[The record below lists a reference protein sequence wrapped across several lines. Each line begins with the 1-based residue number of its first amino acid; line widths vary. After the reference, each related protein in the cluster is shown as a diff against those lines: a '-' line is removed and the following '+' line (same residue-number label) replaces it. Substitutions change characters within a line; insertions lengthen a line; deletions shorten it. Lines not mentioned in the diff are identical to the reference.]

1 MAGNRSAAP
10 SLAPR
15 LGSRPREERHGSAID
30 GETARPVDRP
40 DDPESVFPRMLKPLL
55 TIVVPIAILL
65 TLSDADRLGPI
76 PALLLSLVLPLGYG
90 IWELARSGRVDVTAA
105 VGSVSLLFT
114 GLIGLFELR
123 PEWFAYKEAAI
134 PLLFAVLI
142 VASAGTRY
150 PLVGLLF
157 DQVVV
162 RDKTDRAIECR
173 GTAREYRTLITRTS
187 WLWAGTMAASG
198 IMRYILAVIV
208 VTSAP
213 GTTAF
218 NEELGAMSAIRVPT
232 VTMGTMILMIGTI
245 AYLVRGTSRLTGLSP
260 SEFFRGGRR
269 FAALLDRF

>member
-1 MAGNRSAAP
+1 MVSNRAGASSFNGRV
-10 SLAPR
+10 
-15 LGSRPREERHGSAID
+15 GSHRVSECHGHAVNSEVA
-30 GETARPVDRP
+30 EHVDRP
-40 DDPESVFPRMLKPLL
+40 VDPESVSSRMVKPLF

-76 PALLLSLVLPLGYG
+76 PALLLSLILPLGYG
-90 IWELARSGRVDVTAA
+90 IWELARSRRVDVTA
-105 VGSVSLLFT
+105 VVSSVSLLFT
-114 GLIGLFELR
+114 GLIGLLELR

-150 PLVGLLF
+150 PLVRLLF

-162 RDKTDRAIECR
+162 RDKTDRAIELR

-218 NEELGAMSAIRVPT
+218 SEELGAMSAIRVPT

-260 SEFFRGGRR
+260 SEVFRGGRR
-269 FAALLDRF
+269 FGALLDRF